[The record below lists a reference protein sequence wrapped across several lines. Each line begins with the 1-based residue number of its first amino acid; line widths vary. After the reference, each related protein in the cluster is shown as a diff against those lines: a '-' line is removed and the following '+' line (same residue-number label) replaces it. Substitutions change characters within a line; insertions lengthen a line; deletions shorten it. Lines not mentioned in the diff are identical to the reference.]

1 MKYENQSNYHLYQ
14 LSIYT
19 IYILN
24 VMVPVSP
31 PLAQSQAICFF
42 YCFLPLSLPLSLS
55 LLSLA
60 WLGGTHY
67 GLPPLGHAPGLI
79 NHLPLVNL
87 VFLAIT

>member
-1 MKYENQSNYHLYQ
+1 MSWC
-14 LSIYT
+14 LSLPRWLSLRPY
-19 IYILN
+19 
-24 VMVPVSP
+24 V
-31 PLAQSQAICFF
+31 FF